1 MISVT
6 CRNGE
11 HFSVDPDAIER
22 VERTPDTVIILV
34 DGGKYVVDE
43 PFESVLTAIRDHR
56 AAAFTARNRLTDGF
70 AATPSAVRLG
80 RRSRGRHGDSP
91 IVVLHGTDDA
101 DIDDSALDDS
111 ALDGD

>member
-22 VERTPDTVIILV
+22 VESSPDTVIILV

-43 PFESVLTAIRDHR
+43 PFESVLLAVRDHR
-56 AAAFTARNRLTDGF
+56 AAAFTARNRLVDGF

-80 RRSRGRHGDSP
+80 RRGRGHHDSP
-91 IVVLHGTDDA
+91 IVVLHGTADD
-101 DIDDSALDDS
+101 DTLDDALDDD
-111 ALDGD
+111 ALDDEG